1 MKIYSLHYEIK
12 IDRPLQEVFTF
23 FSRPENLARITPPS
37 LGFVILTPQPIEMR
51 EGTRIQYS
59 IRLLGIRAG
68 WTSLITGYDPPHRF
82 VDEQVHGPY
91 SSWRHTHSF
100 KETQDSTLVMD
111 DVQYAV
117 PFGYIGRFIHLLFI
131 RRQLEKIFS
140 YRAEVLAQ
148 VLHHGQTTAC

>member
-1 MKIYSLHYEIK
+1 MKIYTLHYEIQ

-23 FSRPENLARITPPS
+23 FSRPENLARITPRS
-37 LGFVILTPQPIEMR
+37 LGFVILTPEPIEMR

-59 IRLLGIRAG
+59 IKLLGIRAG

-91 SSWRHTHSF
+91 CSWRHEHSF
-100 KETQDSTLVMD
+100 KEVQAGTLVTD

-117 PFGYIGRFIHLLFI
+117 PLGYIGRLTHLLFI
-131 RRQLEKIFS
+131 RRQLEMIFS
-140 YRAEVLAQ
+140 YRAKVLAQ
-148 VLHHGQTTAC
+148 IFHQA